1 MRGMTELTAPIIF
14 GTSCLGNLYRAIPME
29 TKTAIAAEWFKAY
42 PKPVIDSAGKYGAG
56 LSLECI
62 GKALRAL
69 GKKLGDN
76 HRMNLPGV
84 VSRKKQVVPP
94 LTDVFEG

>member
-1 MRGMTELTAPIIF
+1 MIATNILNSDSDLLVVGGNTEKVEQAF
-14 GTSCLGNLYRAIPME
+14 
-29 TKTAIAAEWFKAY
+29 
-42 PKPVIDSAGKYGAG
+42 
-56 LSLECI
+56 
-62 GKALRAL
+62 